1 MPKHTQLI
9 NDAIRSLPVHSEYI
23 IDRRTYSSAD
33 SYNKV
38 IESNDKRYEY
48 AFKSHKKWPGAESYV
63 QWVEEK
69 LPLEIN
75 GHLQDYGQ
83 GENKLINARPD
94 LFLDLE
100 VKDEY
105 ERYHLPHLDHYPIPE
120 SLGGLTVYENCKIRT
135 ASSNVMRGNNKD
147 DDQLAYSLFLLAE
160 EFGVSNKVKQLLK

>member
-9 NDAIRSLPVHSEYI
+9 NDAIRSLPVHSEYV

-38 IESNDKRYEY
+38 IETNDKRYEY
-48 AFKSHKKWPGAESYV
+48 AFKTHKKWPGAESYV
-63 QWVEEK
+63 RWVEEK
-69 LPLEIN
+69 LPIEIE
-75 GHLQDYGQ
+75 GHIQDYGQ

-94 LFLDLE
+94 LFLDPE

-120 SLGGLTVYENCKIRT
+120 SLGGPTTFDNCRLRT
-135 ASSNVMRGNNKD
+135 ASSNVMRGNNRD
-147 DDQLAYSLFLLAE
+147 DEQLAYSLVLLAKE
-160 EFGVSNKVKQLLK
+160 LGVVDIVKGLLK